1 MKKIFIDNTE
11 KNRKLLFNKLLEGK
25 FPLTTEIVI
34 GPSKKIEL
42 NWQTTRN
49 TNINNTKTLNS

>member
-1 MKKIFIDNTE
+1 MKFLILKNNYEKIFIDNTE

-34 GPSKKIEL
+34 GLSKKIEL
-42 NWQTTRN
+42 N
-49 TNINNTKTLNS
+49 L